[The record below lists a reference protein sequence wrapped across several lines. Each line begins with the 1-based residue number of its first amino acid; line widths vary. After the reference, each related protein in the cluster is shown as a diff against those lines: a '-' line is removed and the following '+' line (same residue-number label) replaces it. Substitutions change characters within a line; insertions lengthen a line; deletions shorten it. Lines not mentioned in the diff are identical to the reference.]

1 MTRDGAV
8 EVNET
13 QQTAERIS
21 SREADSD
28 FSQPDT
34 ATAERVMEHLDAAHT
49 PKANKKAV
57 KKEQEATVL
66 RTSTSRL
73 KFTDEERTTPEL
85 EPYIKKSE
93 KAADKLDA
101 AKAAIPKQK
110 KLVKERTFEEATGKA
125 KTRLHFEEQE
135 KPIPGG
141 KPHNNPLSRPAQ
153 EAGIFVHNK
162 IHSVEKDNSGVEGAH
177 KSEELAERGARY
189 GTRKLKQGY
198 RSHKLKPYREAAKAE
213 KAAFKANVN
222 FQYHKT
228 LHDNPQ
234 LTSNPLSRFMQKQQ
248 IKRQYAKAA
257 KKGGTKAAAEAT
269 RKTAKKTAEET
280 RKAAAFAARHPAG
293 ILIAVA
299 ALLLF
304 IMISA
309 GLSSC
314 GAMFSGLTNGV
325 LGTSY
330 TSEDS
335 DLVATEQSYAA
346 MENELQS
353 EIDAIESTHS
363 GYDEYRYDLDTI
375 GHNPHELASYLTA
388 LLQSYTPQNAQAELK
403 RLFGLQY
410 TLTLTEEI
418 EIRTTTD
425 EEGNEE
431 EYEYRI
437 LNVKL
442 TNKPIASLAEELL
455 NPQQFEMFKVYLQ
468 TQGNKP
474 LIDVV

>member
-1 MTRDGAV
+1 MKQYKSRDKITQKMTRDGLI

-21 SREADSD
+21 KREQEADFQKSPEQPEQQAAQD
-28 FSQPDT
+28 GTQLQGVTSQTSPLPHAPGVAPARDT
-34 ATAERVMEHLDAAHT
+34 ATAERVMEHIETAQTRRAS
-49 PKANKKAV
+49 KKAV
-57 KKEQEATVL
+57 HKAQEEATAQT
-66 RTSTSRL
+66 TSSRL
-73 KFTDEERTTPEL
+73 QFTEEELAAPEL
-85 EPYIKKSE
+85 ERYIEKSN
-93 KAADKLDA
+93 KAADRLDA

-110 KLVKERTFEEATGKA
+110 KLVKERTFEEAAGKA

-141 KPHNNPLSRPAQ
+141 KKGNPLSRPAQ

-177 KSEELAERGARY
+177 KSEELAERGAKY
-189 GTRKLKQGY
+189 GARKLKQGY

-257 KKGGTKAAAEAT
+257 KKGGAATAKAAAGASQ
-269 RKTAKKTAEET
+269 TAAK
-280 RKAAAFAARHPAG
+280 KAAAFAGRHPAG
-293 ILIAVA
+293 VIIAIA

-304 IMISA
+304 IMVSV

-314 GAMFSGLTNGV
+314 GAMFSGSMNSV

-346 MENELQS
+346 MENELQQ
-353 EIDAIESTHS
+353 EIDNIESTHS
-363 GYDEYRYDLDTI
+363 GYDEYRYDLDSI

-388 LLQSYTPQNAQAELK
+388 LLQSYTPQSAQAELK
-403 RLFGLQY
+403 RLFGLQ
-410 TLTLTEEI
+410 LHL
-418 EIRTTTD
+418 D
-425 EEGNEE
+425 
-431 EYEYRI
+431 
-437 LNVKL
+437 
-442 TNKPIASLAEELL
+442 A
-455 NPQQFEMFKVYLQ
+455 
-468 TQGNKP
+468 
-474 LIDVV
+474 